1 VKLTFTGIPHHR
13 ASASGQQHYHGRMR
27 FELVQYMNA
36 PLDVV
41 EATFA
46 DPAFQEE
53 LGRLPKLGQPE
64 LLERREDGDKIRQRM
79 HHVFDGDLS
88 SAVKAVIDPAKLS
101 WVEESVQDRRAHTTR
116 ITIVPD
122 HYAGMFESHGLIV
135 LESNGADQTIR
146 TATGEVTVRVPLFG
160 SKVEAAIISGLHEHA
175 VAEEEA
181 FNDWVSSRR
190 S

>member
-1 VKLTFTGIPHHR
+1 M
-13 ASASGQQHYHGRMR
+13 Q
-27 FELVQYMNA
+27 FEVVQYLDA

-46 DPAFQEE
+46 DPRFQEE
-53 LGRLPKLGQPE
+53 LARLPKLGQPE
-64 LLERREDGDKIRQRM
+64 LLERREDGDTIFQRV

-88 SAVKAVIDPAKLS
+88 SAVKAVIDPAKLT
-101 WVEESVQDRRAHTTR
+101 WVEESVEDRRTHRTR

-122 HYAGMFESHGLIV
+122 FYSGAFESYGLIQ
-135 LESNGADQTIR
+135 LEPHGSDQTIR

-175 VAEEEA
+175 ELEEEA

-190 S
+190 